1 MLSNGEEISDML
13 IVNKDRLFLG
23 KGIYIFQLFVYIF
36 LSFSLFTFFRKPRS
50 SKRIK

>member
-23 KGIYIFQLFVYIF
+23 KGIYIFQLIYIF
-36 LSFSLFTFFRKPRS
+36 LSFSFFTFFRKPRS

>member
-23 KGIYIFQLFVYIF
+23 KGIYIFQLF
-36 LSFSLFTFFRKPRS
+36 LFTFFS
-50 SKRIK
+50 VT